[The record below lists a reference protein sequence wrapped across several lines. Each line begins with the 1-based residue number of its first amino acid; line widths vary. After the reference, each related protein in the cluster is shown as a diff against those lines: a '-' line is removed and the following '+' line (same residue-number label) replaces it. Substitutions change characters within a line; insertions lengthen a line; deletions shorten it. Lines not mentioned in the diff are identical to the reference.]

1 MHNADDWAPYTR
13 LDEAAAVYLRDSVT
27 ALEALRGVIDF
38 DAVVSFTMERIV
50 NEGDGDGDG
59 ESLYQEVVVTD
70 GGRLILWIG
79 DSGTDDEG
87 SPRFTSTVRVI
98 PLSWVYDV
106 ALQIDYRTTQDRREL
121 HSVELV
127 IYLGIA
133 SETMARTPEKS
144 DVFPEQLKFSK
155 SPTDGGRAQAQ
166 RLIQFGKAVGA
177 HV

>member
-1 MHNADDWAPYTR
+1 MMSADDWAPYTR
-13 LDEAAAVYLRDSVT
+13 LDEAAAVYLRDSVV
-27 ALEALRGVIDF
+27 ALEALRGVVDF

-50 NEGDGDGDG
+50 NEDASG

-79 DSGTDDEG
+79 DDGTDDDG
-87 SPRFTSTVRVI
+87 SSRFTSTVRVI

-106 ALQIDYRTTQDRREL
+106 ALQVDYRPTEGRREL
-121 HSVELV
+121 HDVELV
-127 IYLGIA
+127 IYLGVA
-133 SETMARTPEKS
+133 SETKARTPEKT

-155 SPTDGGRAQAQ
+155 SPSDGGRAQAQ
-166 RLIQFGKAVGA
+166 RLIQFGKAIAA